1 MYGVMYRFTPP
12 MLIACSCASARDA
25 FSEYFILRLTFLSLN
40 HKYQR
45 FECLKL
51 LFMHAASNHL
61 QLYITASVHKR
72 LQ

>member
-1 MYGVMYRFTPP
+1 

-25 FSEYFILRLTFLSLN
+25 FSEYFISRLTFLSLN

-61 QLYITASVHKR
+61 QLYITVYINACSERYV
-72 LQ
+72 QWI